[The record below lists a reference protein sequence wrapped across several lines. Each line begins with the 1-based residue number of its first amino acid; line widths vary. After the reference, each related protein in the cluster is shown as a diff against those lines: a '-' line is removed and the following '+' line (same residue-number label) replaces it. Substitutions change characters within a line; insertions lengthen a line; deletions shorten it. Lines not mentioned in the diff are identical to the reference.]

1 MSQRI
6 LLVED
11 DTETRMMLRMALQS
25 ADFFVR
31 DVADGLDAIAAMQ
44 REKFDAV
51 VLDIAMPRLDG
62 IATLDALKVMF
73 AERQVPVF
81 AMSAMD
87 EPVVVQR
94 ILEGGAIEFLQK
106 PFDPNLLLEKLRAH
120 LPAPANT

>member
-11 DTETRMMLRMALQS
+11 DTEIRLMLRMTLQN
-25 ADFFVR
+25 AEFFVR
-31 DVADGLDAIAAMQ
+31 DVSDGLEAISVMQ

-62 IATLDALKVMF
+62 IATLDALQLLLH
-73 AERQVPVF
+73 ERQVPIIAV
-81 AMSAMD
+81 SAMD
-87 EPVVVQR
+87 EPSVEQR
-94 ILEGGAIEFLQK
+94 VRESGAVEFLHK

-120 LPAPANT
+120 LPTPLVS